1 MSQNVTY
8 IINNINKNN
17 PTAWNFASVSGLTG
31 LPLIF
36 SIIIN
41 KICPPSK
48 AGSGKRLIK
57 PTFIDKKENK

>member
-1 MSQNVTY
+1 MSS
-8 IINNINKNN
+8 INKNN
-17 PTAWNFASVSGLTG
+17 PTAWNLASVSGLTG

-48 AGSGKRLIK
+48 AGSGNKLIN
-57 PTFIDKKENK
+57 PTFIDKNENR

>member
-1 MSQNVTY
+1 M
-8 IINNINKNN
+8 
-17 PTAWNFASVSGLTG
+17 ASVSGLTG

-48 AGSGKRLIK
+48 AGSGNKLIK
-57 PTFIDKKENK
+57 PTLIERNENKYKRLDIPPLAWAPTTS